1 MKITTL
7 RPVNKQKKSGT
18 IMNFGSIDMKLLLT
32 TIFLI
37 STLAT
42 AHSGRTDSSGGHN
55 NRSTGGYH
63 YHNSGYSTPSYSL
76 PSYSTSTKS
85 KQQQIDE
92 SIASYPGSCPCPY
105 SRASNGSKCGKRS
118 AWSKPGGYEPLCY
131 ESDIK

>member
-1 MKITTL
+1 
-7 RPVNKQKKSGT
+7 
-18 IMNFGSIDMKLLLT
+18 MNVKVSILLLT
-32 TIFLI
+32 LI
-37 STLAT
+37 TTVAT

-63 YHNSGYSTPSYSL
+63 YHNSGYSKPSHSL
-76 PSYSTSTKS
+76 PSYSTSIKS

-105 SRASNGSKCGKRS
+105 SRASNGSRCGGRS

-131 ESDIK
+131 ESDID

>member
-1 MKITTL
+1 MK
-7 RPVNKQKKSGT
+7 
-18 IMNFGSIDMKLLLT
+18 SIFA

-42 AHSGRTDSSGGHN
+42 AHSGRTDSSGGHTN
-55 NRSTGGYH
+55 HSTGEYH
-63 YHNSGYSTPSYSL
+63 SHNSGYSKPSYSL
-76 PSYSTSTKS
+76 PSYSTSSKS

-92 SIASYPGSCPCPY
+92 SIAAYPGSCACPY

-131 ESDIK
+131 ESDIR

>member
-1 MKITTL
+1 MK
-7 RPVNKQKKSGT
+7 
-18 IMNFGSIDMKLLLT
+18 SIFS

-42 AHSGRTDSSGGHN
+42 AHSGRTDSSGGHTN
-55 NRSTGGYH
+55 HSTGEYH
-63 YHNSGYSTPSYSL
+63 SHNSGYSKPSYSL
-76 PSYSTSTKS
+76 PSYSTSSKS

-92 SIASYPGSCPCPY
+92 SIAAYPGSCACPY

-131 ESDIK
+131 ESDIR

>member
-1 MKITTL
+1 
-7 RPVNKQKKSGT
+7 
-18 IMNFGSIDMKLLLT
+18 MKLLLA

-42 AHSGRTDSSGGHN
+42 AHSGRTDSSGGHT
-55 NRSTGGYH
+55 NRSTGEYH
-63 YHNSGYSTPSYSL
+63 SHNSGYSLPSYSL
-76 PSYSTSTKS
+76 PSYSTTSTKS

-92 SIASYPGSCPCPY
+92 SIAAYPGSCPCPY

>member
-1 MKITTL
+1 
-7 RPVNKQKKSGT
+7 
-18 IMNFGSIDMKLLLT
+18 MKLKMLPMKLILATLL
-32 TIFLI
+32 LI
-37 STLAT
+37 STLTT

-76 PSYSTSTKS
+76 PSYSTSSKS

-92 SIASYPGSCPCPY
+92 SIASYPGACACPY

>member
-1 MKITTL
+1 MI
-7 RPVNKQKKSGT
+7 R
-18 IMNFGSIDMKLLLT
+18 ILLLT
-32 TIFLI
+32 LI
-37 STLAT
+37 ALFTTLAT

-76 PSYSTSTKS
+76 PSYSTSSKS

-92 SIASYPGSCPCPY
+92 SIASYPGVCACPY

-131 ESDIK
+131 ESDVK

>member
-1 MKITTL
+1 
-7 RPVNKQKKSGT
+7 
-18 IMNFGSIDMKLLLT
+18 MKLLIA

-63 YHNSGYSTPSYSL
+63 YHNSGYTAPSYSL
-76 PSYSTSTKS
+76 PSYSTSSKS

-92 SIASYPGSCPCPY
+92 SIAAYPGVCACPY

>member
-1 MKITTL
+1 
-7 RPVNKQKKSGT
+7 
-18 IMNFGSIDMKLLLT
+18 MNFGSIDMKLLLT

>member
-1 MKITTL
+1 
-7 RPVNKQKKSGT
+7 
-18 IMNFGSIDMKLLLT
+18 MKLLFS
-32 TIFLI
+32 IFLI

-55 NRSTGGYH
+55 NRSTGEYH

-76 PSYSTSTKS
+76 PSYSTSSKS

-92 SIASYPGSCPCPY
+92 SIAAYPGVCACPY

-131 ESDIK
+131 ESDVK

>member
-1 MKITTL
+1 
-7 RPVNKQKKSGT
+7 
-18 IMNFGSIDMKLLLT
+18 MKLLLT

-42 AHSGRTDSSGGHN
+42 AHSGRTDSSGGHT
-55 NRSTGGYH
+55 NRSTGEYH
-63 YHNSGYSTPSYSL
+63 SHNSGYSKPSYSL
-76 PSYSTSTKS
+76 PSYSTSSKS

-92 SIASYPGSCPCPY
+92 SIAAYPGVCACPY

-131 ESDIK
+131 ESDID

>member
-1 MKITTL
+1 MRLNIIL
-7 RPVNKQKKSGT
+7 
-18 IMNFGSIDMKLLLT
+18 LLLT
-32 TIFLI
+32 FIT
-37 STLAT
+37 TVAT

-76 PSYSTSTKS
+76 PSYSTSSKS

-92 SIASYPGSCPCPY
+92 SIASYPGVCACPY

-131 ESDIK
+131 ESDVK